1 MKFFDCKY
9 FIYTFIL
16 LFVFLSN
23 IFYKNKNIKKEDV
36 SFFKLCH
43 FYLTDRLM
51 RRLIFLS

>member
-9 FIYTFIL
+9 FIYTL

-43 FYLTDRLM
+43 F
-51 RRLIFLS
+51 